1 MEHLFKFSSHL
12 ETLDHNAHPEIKD
25 LDWGQQILCISQTNG
40 LAFQIFSSF
49 LIELVFLAIQSCAR

>member
-49 LIELVFLAIQSCAR
+49 LI